1 MRSPGSGKVLKK
13 TIMLL
18 FIASGPAL
26 AHDTW
31 LVPHKFRFAPG
42 ETARVALNTSEAFP
56 SSEVAA
62 QPDRILSY
70 ELLSAS
76 SRRAVTGYRVEGN
89 SLVVDV
95 TLDEAGIHI
104 LGVQTRPRLIV
115 MEAKQFHDYLTEESL
130 EAPLRTRKERSQQN
144 DAGRELYSKAAKL
157 AICVGD
163 RTGIRRGGGEQ
174 PLGFRL
180 EIIPLSNPCL
190 LAAGDR
196 LRVQVLFEGEPL
208 AGATVHSSYAGR
220 TGHHYALSQS
230 SDARGEA
237 EFLLD
242 RSGAWFV
249 RVLHMVPAPFR
260 METGPAPEQSGPAA
274 SDGEADWESVF
285 ATFTFEVR

>member
-1 MRSPGSGKVLKK
+1 MRSLGCRRITQRISVL
-13 TIMLL
+13 LL
-18 FIASGPAL
+18 IASGPAL

-42 ETARVALNTSEAFP
+42 ETVRVALNTSEAFP
-56 SSEVAA
+56 SSETAA
-62 QPDRILSY
+62 QPDRILSF
-70 ELLSAS
+70 EVLSGS
-76 SRRAVTGYRVEGN
+76 SRRPVTGYRVEGK
-89 SLVVDV
+89 SLVADV
-95 TLDEAGIHI
+95 TPDEPGVHI
-104 LGVQTRPRLIV
+104 LGAQTRPRLIV
-115 MEAKQFHDYLTEESL
+115 LEAKQFQEYLTEEFL
-130 EAPLRTRKERSQQN
+130 GAPLRARKERGQEN
-144 DAGRELYSKAAKL
+144 APGRELYSKAAKL

-208 AGATVHSSYAGR
+208 AGATVHASYAGR
-220 TGHHYALSQS
+220 TGHHYALSQR

-249 RVLHMVPAPFR
+249 RVLHMVPAPSR
-260 METGPAPEQSGPAA
+260 MEMGTATTQSEPAA
-274 SDGEADWESVF
+274 PGEEADWESVF